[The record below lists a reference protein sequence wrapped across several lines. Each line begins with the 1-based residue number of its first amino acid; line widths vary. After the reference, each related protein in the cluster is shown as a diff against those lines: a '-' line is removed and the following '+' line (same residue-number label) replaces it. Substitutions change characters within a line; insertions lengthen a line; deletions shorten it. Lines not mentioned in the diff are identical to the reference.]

1 MHPGFTPDGP
11 ATGLFPSTRWSL
23 IIQAAAPAT
32 PQAREA
38 LEELCSLYWHP
49 VYAFIRR
56 KGNDPDWALDLTQDF
71 FARLQEKGVRNRRT
85 TSLHQCTRNRF
96 PTPYL
101 PSRMRPGVRHRNRKA
116 RSRRVQLVRAKKAC
130 AQGSRPADH
139 SRRGGEAG
147 SRSDGPHL

>member
-23 IIQAAAPAT
+23 IVQAAAPAT

-38 LEELCSLYWHP
+38 LEELCSLYWYP

-71 FARLQEKGVRNRRT
+71 FARLQRKRCQFAR
-85 TSLHQCTRNRF
+85 Q
-96 PTPYL
+96 
-101 PSRMRPGVRHRNRKA
+101 PGRYHAA
-116 RSRRVQLVRAKKAC
+116 RA
-130 AQGSRPADH
+130 GSGR
-139 SRRGGEAG
+139 AG
-147 SRSDGPHL
+147 SR

>member
-23 IIQAAAPAT
+23 IVQAAAPAT

-71 FARLQEKGVRNRRT
+71 FARLHEKGVRNRRT

-96 PTPYL
+96 LTPYL

-116 RSRRVQLVRAKKAC
+116 RSRRVQLVRATKAC